1 MTEWRD
7 VVGMDGKYSVSDS
20 GLIRS
25 NIRWKILKL
34 TLNPYGY
41 LQVCVKPDGR
51 KGKSKVIRVHR
62 AVAIAFLENTEGK
75 PTVNHIDGV
84 KTNNCIENLEWATHS
99 EQIQHA
105 VDNGLK
111 IVPVGEG
118 VHCSKLTENQVNEIA
133 SRVGYRVRDI
143 AKEFGVCHTTISRIR
158 TGKRWGFITGLGL

>member
-25 NIRWKILKL
+25 NVRGKILKL

-51 KGKSKVIRVHR
+51 KGKAKVIKAHR
-62 AVAIAFLENTEGK
+62 AVANAFLENTMGK

-84 KTNNCIENLEWATHS
+84 KTNNCVSNLEWATHS

-105 VDNGLK
+105 VDNGLR

-118 VHCSKLTENQVNEIA
+118 VYSSKLTEDQVFEIA
-133 SRVGYRVRDI
+133 SRDGCRLRDM
-143 AKEFGVCHTTISRIR
+143 AAEFGVCHTTISRIR
-158 TGKRWGFITGLGL
+158 TGKRWRFVTGLGL

>member
-1 MTEWRD
+1 MTEWRY
-7 VVGMDGKYSVSDS
+7 VVGMDGKYSVSDC
-20 GLIRS
+20 GMIMS
-25 NIRWKILKL
+25 NSTGKVLKL

-51 KGKSKVIRVHR
+51 KGKAKVIKAHR
-62 AVAIAFLENTEGK
+62 AVAIAFLENPEGK

-84 KTNNCIENLEWATHS
+84 KTNNSISNLEWATHS

-118 VHCSKLTENQVNEIA
+118 VHCSKLTENQVVDIA
-133 SRVGYRVRDI
+133 SRIGCRVRDM

-158 TGKRWGFITGLGL
+158 TGKRWSLITGLGL